1 MTDHGRRRSR
11 LLIYGATGYTGRLVT
26 EHARGLGLDLI
37 VAGRNRRRV
46 DALAK
51 EVEAEGRVF
60 PVDDPVLLR
69 EGLAGVTAV
78 LNVAGPFRVTAE
90 PLMDACVALGVHY
103 LDTTAEYGVFAAA
116 RTRDAAARAAGVM
129 VMSGTGWDVVPSDCV
144 AAHAA
149 ARVTDPV
156 RLRIALKL
164 LSATPEEAA
173 GLNLFSRGSVA
184 SATAGLGE
192 DVGALVRADGEI
204 VALPEPKS
212 AAFDFGD
219 GGPEECVL
227 APMGDLITSHVST
240 GAPSIEVYVETGLPL
255 PVGLDVDALPDG
267 PTAAEREV
275 GRSKVVAEAV
285 GRDGTVAR
293 ALIDTPTGYRFTQLS
308 AVEIARRVL
317 AGAYTPG
324 FHSPASAYGPELA
337 LSVADTRITDL

>member
-1 MTDHGRRRSR
+1 MTDRRH
-11 LLIYGATGYTGRLVT
+11 LLIYGATGYTGRLVA
-26 EHARGLGLDLI
+26 ERARSLGLNLI
-37 VAGRNRRRV
+37 VAGRSQQRV

-51 EVEAEGRVF
+51 NLEVEGRVF
-60 PVDDPVLLR
+60 PVDDPALLR

-78 LNVAGPFRVTAE
+78 LNVAGPFRLTAE
-90 PLMDACVALGVHY
+90 SLMDACVAQGVHY

-116 RTRDAAARAAGVM
+116 RARDAAARNAGVM

-164 LSATPEEAA
+164 LSASPQEAA
-173 GLNLFSRGSVA
+173 GLNLFSRGSVV
-184 SATAGLGE
+184 SATTGLGN
-192 DVGALVRADGEI
+192 DVGALVRADGDI

-212 AAFDFGD
+212 ARFDFGD
-219 GGPEECVL
+219 GGPEECVS

-240 GAPSIEVYVETGLPL
+240 GTPSIEVYVQTGLPL
-255 PVGLDVDALPDG
+255 PIGLDLDALPDG
-267 PTAAEREV
+267 PTAEEREV
-275 GRSKVVAEAV
+275 GRSKVIAEAV
-285 GRDGTVAR
+285 GRDGTVAL

-308 AVEIARRVL
+308 TVEIAHRVL

-324 FHSPASAYGPELA
+324 FQSPASAYGPELA
-337 LSVADTRITDL
+337 LSIADSHITDL

>member
-1 MTDHGRRRSR
+1 MTDRRY
-11 LLIYGATGYTGRLVT
+11 LLIYGATGYTGRLVA
-26 EHARGLGLDLI
+26 EHARSLGLDLI
-37 VAGRNRRRV
+37 VAGRNQQRV

-51 EVEAEGRVF
+51 ELEVEGRVF
-60 PVDDPVLLR
+60 PVDDPALVR
-69 EGLAGVTAV
+69 EGLAGVMAV
-78 LNVAGPFRVTAE
+78 LNIAGPFRLTAE
-90 PLMDACVALGVHY
+90 PLMDACVAQGVHY

-116 RTRDAAARAAGVM
+116 RTRDAAAREAGVM

-164 LSATPEEAA
+164 LSATPQEAA
-173 GLNLFSRGSVA
+173 GLNLFSRGSVV
-184 SATAGLGE
+184 SATTGLGD
-192 DVGALVRADGEI
+192 DVGALVRADGDI

-212 AAFDFGD
+212 ARFDFGD
-219 GGPEECVL
+219 GPEECVS

-240 GAPSIEVYVETGLPL
+240 GTPSIEVYVETGLPL
-255 PVGLDVDALPDG
+255 PIGLDLDALPDG

-275 GRSKVVAEAV
+275 GRSKVIAEAV

-317 AGAYTPG
+317 AGVYTPG
-324 FHSPASAYGPELA
+324 FQSPASAYGPELF
-337 LSVADTRITDL
+337 LSIADSHITDL